1 MARGTE
7 EKTQLTV
14 NTQGD
19 ECRHTQSEPQ
29 HTGTHM
35 DSQSY
40 NIVTSL
46 LKYWEEEQQVL
57 SAKSVQAE
65 TRSHGSGSEYGLPGT
80 HTLQEA
86 CLLGIFP
93 APIVFQQIP

>member
-29 HTGTHM
+29 HTDTHM

-57 SAKSVQAE
+57 SAKSVQV
-65 TRSHGSGSEYGLPGT
+65 RHGPMEVGQNAVCQGHTHCRKPVYWVFFQLP
-80 HTLQEA
+80 
-86 CLLGIFP
+86 
-93 APIVFQQIP
+93 